1 MIRYTKEVVVPRLGV
16 ALDQLATEPVTRW
29 PRRVSLSLVEEISA
43 TPVLEGDSALGSAQT
58 AALLARP

>member
-1 MIRYTKEVVVPRLGV
+1 
-16 ALDQLATEPVTRW
+16 
-29 PRRVSLSLVEEISA
+29 LSLVEEISA